1 MLTLNV
7 RKRSTNN
14 CCARNIV
21 KFCIVIADTEISG
34 KSTLFHWT
42 VFIRRQRK
50 WRTRRSQSWEGAS
63 RTWAR
68 SPWRNS
74 TNRRWFRQNQKTWS
88 APPDQ
93 VSQIAKSNYFS
104 LLTKKSPQGK
114 RKRADEAAL
123 NKRPS
128 PCPVSRPCRE
138 CHRTRVHD
146 SPAATTCKWPK
157 RAAAAVAAAP
167 APVAKITSSIMKML
181 PYLTR
186 YRNKNYNILNLCIK
200 IFTQFFFIYR
210 LFILSIS
217 AGD

>member
-42 VFIRRQRK
+42 VFISRQRK

-68 SPWRNS
+68 SLWRNS

-104 LLTKKSPQGK
+104 LLTKNRRRERGK
-114 RKRADEAAL
+114 EPTKQLSTNA
-123 NKRPS
+123 
-128 PCPVSRPCRE
+128 
-138 CHRTRVHD
+138 RVH
-146 SPAATTCKWPK
+146 
-157 RAAAAVAAAP
+157 V
-167 APVAKITSSIMKML
+167 
-181 PYLTR
+181 
-186 YRNKNYNILNLCIK
+186 
-200 IFTQFFFIYR
+200 Q
-210 LFILSIS
+210 S
-217 AGD
+217 AGHVENVTVHEFTTRQQQLHASGQKEQQQQWQQRRLR

>member
-104 LLTKKSPQGK
+104 LLTKKIAAGKEEKSRRSSSQQTPESMSSQQAMSRMSPYT
-114 RKRADEAAL
+114 
-123 NKRPS
+123 S
-128 PCPVSRPCRE
+128 SRLA
-138 CHRTRVHD
+138 
-146 SPAATTCKWPK
+146 SSNYMQ
-157 RAAAAVAAAP
+157 
-167 APVAKITSSIMKML
+167 VAKKSSSSSGSSAGSGSKN
-181 PYLTR
+181 
-186 YRNKNYNILNLCIK
+186 NKLNNEDASLSHQVQKQKLKYSNCVHQNIYTI
-200 IFTQFFFIYR
+200 FFICR
-210 LFILSIS
+210 
-217 AGD
+217 